1 MTAPLG
7 MIDKALS
14 LTAWAVCT
22 GLFLTVGWTALQP
35 DDPLGAVSLWSQ
47 QHGLIAWG
55 QAAVLGGA
63 VAAVG
68 TLLIGKRLPD
78 AGIFAAAVG
87 LAAVNLRGSHAGSLL
102 IGYPH
107 AEGGSRAG
115 LSGILALETLGW
127 FAVIVGAALVS
138 GTIYRWCFQ
147 RQDPGSSDNSSD
159 STSRDAW
166 HAMTL
171 SELRGS
177 IASAGSSSS
186 AAPPGWVQGI
196 KQLAVTLAVAMVVL
210 RLLSVGSTPRAVSH
224 GQVYFAVATAF
235 YVGLIAGA
243 YRFPTPSALWG
254 CLAVPLLACIGY
266 LVVWIGSGGASGHA
280 QPSHIPS
287 SMFLRA
293 LPLTYVSVGTAA
305 VMAAFW
311 FTLRWPRKG
320 PSTSPASRRRH

>member
-14 LTAWAVCT
+14 LTAWTVCA

-47 QHGLIAWG
+47 QHGLMAWV
-55 QAAVLGGA
+55 QTAVLGGA

-68 TLLIGKRLPD
+68 TLLIGRRLPD
-78 AGIFAAAVG
+78 AGIFAAALG

-107 AEGGSRAG
+107 AQGGSPAA
-115 LSGILALETLGW
+115 LSGILVLETLGW

-147 RQDPGSSDNSSD
+147 RQEPSSSDEAADSTPPDAGHAMILSEIRAPMASSD
-159 STSRDAW
+159 
-166 HAMTL
+166 
-171 SELRGS
+171 
-177 IASAGSSSS
+177 SSS
-186 AAPPGWVQGI
+186 AAARPGWVQGI

-210 RLLSVGSTPRAVSH
+210 RLLSVGAVPRALSH
-224 GQVYFAVATAF
+224 GQVYFTVATAF
-235 YVGLIAGA
+235 YVGVIAGV
-243 YRFPTPSALWG
+243 YQFPTPSALWG

-266 LVVWIGSGGASGHA
+266 LVVWIGSGGAAGQA
-280 QPSHIPS
+280 QASHIPA

-293 LPLTYVSVGTAA
+293 LPLTYISVGTAA

-311 FTLRWPRKG
+311 FTLRWPRTA
-320 PSTSPASRRRH
+320 PSTSQSSRRRH

>member
-7 MIDKALS
+7 LIDKALS
-14 LTAWAVCT
+14 LTAWAVCA

-35 DDPLGAVSLWSQ
+35 DDPLGAISLWSQ
-47 QHGLIAWG
+47 QHRLIAWL
-55 QAAVLGGA
+55 QTAVLGGA

-78 AGIFAAAVG
+78 AGIFAAALG
-87 LAAVNLRGSHAGSLL
+87 LAAVNLRGSPAGSLL

-107 AEGGSRAG
+107 AEGGWRAG
-115 LSGILALETLGW
+115 LEGILVLETLLW

-147 RQDPGSSDNSSD
+147 RQDAESGDAAGAP
-159 STSRDAW
+159 TSPDVW
-166 HAMTL
+166 QAMAL
-171 SELRGS
+171 SELT
-177 IASAGSSSS
+177 ASAAPAGSSSS
-186 AAPPGWVQGI
+186 ATAPGWAQGI

-224 GQVYFAVATAF
+224 GQVYFAVGTAF
-235 YVGLIAGA
+235 YVGVIAGV
-243 YRFPTPSALWG
+243 YHFPTPSALWG

-266 LVVWIGSGGASGHA
+266 LVVWIGSGGASGQA

-311 FTLRWPRKG
+311 FTLRWPRTAS
-320 PSTSPASRRRH
+320 STPPASRRRR

>member
-7 MIDKALS
+7 LLDKALS
-14 LTAWAVCT
+14 LTAWAVCA

-35 DDPLGAVSLWSQ
+35 EDPLGAVSLWSQ
-47 QHGLIAWG
+47 QHGLIAWV
-55 QAAVLGGA
+55 QAAALGGA
-63 VAAVG
+63 VAVIA
-68 TLLIGKRLPD
+68 TLLIGRRLPD
-78 AGIFAAAVG
+78 AGVFAAAVG

-102 IGYPH
+102 ISYQH

-115 LSGILALETLGW
+115 LGGILVLETLGW

-147 RQDPGSSDNSSD
+147 RHDSGSSDDANNSSSPD
-159 STSRDAW
+159 VW
-166 HAMTL
+166 NAMAIA
-171 SELRGS
+171 ELE
-177 IASAGSSSS
+177 ASVASGGSSSS
-186 AAPPGWVQGI
+186 PAQPGWVQGI
-196 KQLAVTLAVAMVVL
+196 KQLAVTLAVALIVL
-210 RLLSVGSTPRAVSH
+210 RLLSVGSAPRAVSH

-235 YVGLIAGA
+235 YLGVIAGA

-266 LVVWIGSGGASGHA
+266 LVVWIGSGVASGHSQA
-280 QPSHIPS
+280 SHIPS

-311 FTLRWPRKG
+311 FTLRWPRQA
-320 PSTSPASRRRH
+320 PSTSQASRRRR